1 MKPHNPKSFVIVFLI
16 GALAGCMAAGPPI
29 GAQSPVPAGSSSGE
43 PRSPAGSP
51 FSDRSMGVDAI
62 GTPLILDRTD
72 LRIGTTVQFNRLPT
86 ATEMHDATQLLG
98 LARIVLSL
106 PYWPEDLEKLRALD
120 LTPPEVQVVVVLP
133 GYPPNRA
140 AAAAWS
146 YVNASLRIV
155 VVVPDPPPSLA
166 VVGDLNTMRGLERVI
181 AQMDVPSRSG
191 FERLQRPLSFRKVVE

>member
-1 MKPHNPKSFVIVFLI
+1 MKPRAFVIVFLI

-29 GAQSPVPAGSSSGE
+29 GAQSPVPPE
-43 PRSPAGSP
+43 PPSPAGSP
-51 FSDRSMGVDAI
+51 FSDRHMGVDAI

-86 ATEMHDATQLLG
+86 ATEMHDATQVLG

-106 PYWPEDLEKLRALD
+106 PYWPEDLERLQALD

-155 VVVPDPPPSLA
+155 VVVPDAPPSLA